1 MINLEIFEQRE
12 RKRRKKWDKI
22 GKDRQTHP
30 SFLRRP
36 LEMISTSSIF
46 IIIVSKFA
54 RCPLGP
60 GVTLNAL
67 SDYAASLLHFL
78 SKFCNTQCSLCNA
91 FSVQG
96 LKKLSCSSNINH
108 LFWRFMENLK
118 WLLTSKELFAPW
130 GPIIFVYM
138 GQIPQDENVGQ
149 NVALFFKKKTLVWP
163 NLIRRIWFF

>member
-1 MINLEIFEQRE
+1 MNRE
-12 RKRRKKWDKI
+12 KGKEERNETKI

-36 LEMISTSSIF
+36 LKIISTSSIF

-96 LKKLSCSSNINH
+96 LKK
-108 LFWRFMENLK
+108 
-118 WLLTSKELFAPW
+118 
-130 GPIIFVYM
+130 II
-138 GQIPQDENVGQ
+138 
-149 NVALFFKKKTLVWP
+149 LFFKYQSSVLKIHGKSEMIVNSEGALRAMRPYYLCIYGSDSPGRECWP
-163 NLIRRIWFF
+163 KCGPFF